1 MVKLELC
8 SDIRT
13 FSTETQMLLMKF
25 YCSKSIALS
34 LYSAPKPYNV
44 QQILATKC
52 FGKES
57 VQDENWYVSRPD
69 GIEPCTVIDSLNYQS
84 SYVKANEVVFTLQV
98 CLYFVYM

>member
-1 MVKLELC
+1 
-8 SDIRT
+8 
-13 FSTETQMLLMKF
+13 MLVMKF
-25 YCSKSIALS
+25 CCSKSIAFS
-34 LYSAPKPYNV
+34 LVYSAPKPYNV

-84 SYVKANEVVFTLQV
+84 SDVKANEVVFTLQV